1 MYVTSPIFPLHLA
14 PFPLTIVSSGFYN
27 FPNNT
32 QTWKDYDYRTDKDVV
47 YPCNATVSVTINGK
61 TYDGQDLDGTVGY
74 CYNSIGYNMTSL
86 EGKTR
91 CLPDTAAQTYQWGFS
106 TLMSGLFVFA
116 TVGWV
121 VGMYILWQDAQF
133 NSTLVKQGYRMT
145 PLRAAFLIVHVARRK
160 TGLGSKQL
168 IRAETKGLERELY
181 GKKGRDRAELEFGVF
196 HESLEEGEEGQK
208 MEWRTP
214 VVSNGGGGTGPW
226 SPTVEEPMIRRSS
239 EEIQVISDEEL
250 SKRYRRGVE
259 EGRMTR

>member
-1 MYVTSPIFPLHLA
+1 MI
-14 PFPLTIVSSGFYN
+14 
-27 FPNNT
+27 
-32 QTWKDYDYRTDKDVV
+32 
-47 YPCNATVSVTINGK
+47 YPCNSTVSVTVNGK
-61 TYDGQDLDGTVGY
+61 TYDAQDLDGTGGY
-74 CYNSIGYNMTSL
+74 CYNSIGYNTTSL

-116 TVGWV
+116 TVAWV
-121 VGMYILWQDAQF
+121 VGMYVLWQDAQL

-160 TGLGSKQL
+160 TGLGGRQL

-181 GKKGRDRAELEFGVF
+181 GKKGLDRAELEFGIF

-214 VVSNGGGGTGPW
+214 VASNGDTGGGTAPC
-226 SPTVEEPMIRRSS
+226 SPTVEEPMIRGSRRRRSS
-239 EEIQVISDEEL
+239 EEIQVISDVEL
-250 SKRYRRGVE
+250 SKRYQRGAE
-259 EGRMTR
+259 EARMAR